1 MYSEV
6 FSLSPYTHTH
16 TFHIYIYIYIYIYIF
31 TFTSMVYYRILNIIS
46 CAIQEI
52 LVICFIHSSLYL
64 GFPGGSVV
72 KNLLAMQET

>member
-16 TFHIYIYIYIYIYIF
+16 TFHIYIF